1 MKIILTAILMIM
13 LIVKVY
19 PQTKPEL
26 RSVWLTSVDSNV
38 LYTDK
43 NISDA
48 MNYLS
53 SIGIN
58 VVFPVVYNQ
67 GYTLYPSKIMDSLF
81 NAPTIPDPNFQN
93 RDFLKRLV
101 IEAHRN
107 GIEVI
112 PWFEYGFATSYN
124 QNGGHII
131 AKFPQWAL
139 KDTSG
144 NLVNDNGFDWMS
156 AINPDAQNF
165 MISLMMEV
173 LDNYD
178 VDGVQGDDR
187 LPAMPVEGGYDSVTV
202 SIYKAEHNGQA
213 PPKNYNDPAW
223 MQWRAN
229 KLTQFL
235 KRLRD
240 SVKVRGNNMILSCA
254 PAPYYWGY
262 PQLLQDSKT
271 WVQQGLA
278 DNMIPQLYQYNIS
291 DYNYALNQTWNDV
304 GIYDSSIFTSGVLIK
319 VGNYVVDTTL
329 LRQMLIAD
337 RNKGVNNECYF
348 FFEGLT
354 ANNGLIGNFL
364 KNNFYQKPALL
375 PYRNGTIWRPKAQI
389 VNETDSSAIL
399 QGNWQTYLMQG
410 YQGAILRTSDT
421 LDYVS
426 IKYNFNISSAAYYDV
441 YTYRTPN
448 TTWSNNA
455 LYTLYSNTD
464 STKITVDQSNLSE
477 IGWYKIG
484 TAYLTSGSHTVLKL
498 DNTGLQSGRYLVT
511 DAVMLMIN
519 RKLSPNVIITGIK
532 KNLESQNTPS
542 NFKLFQNYPNP
553 FNPTTIISFTLAKS
567 THVQLLVFDL
577 LGNEIKKLVDADKPA
592 GNYNFT
598 FDSKNL
604 ASGVYFYQL
613 RTNDFIS
620 TKKMIL
626 LK

>member
-1 MKIILTAILMIM
+1 
-13 LIVKVY
+13 
-19 PQTKPEL
+19 
-26 RSVWLTSVDSNV
+26 
-38 LYTDK
+38 
-43 NISDA
+43 
-48 MNYLS
+48 
-53 SIGIN
+53 
-58 VVFPVVYNQ
+58 
-67 GYTLYPSKIMDSLF
+67 
-81 NAPTIPDPNFQN
+81 
-93 RDFLKRLV
+93 
-101 IEAHRN
+101 
-107 GIEVI
+107 
-112 PWFEYGFATSYN
+112 
-124 QNGGHII
+124 
-131 AKFPQWAL
+131 
-139 KDTSG
+139 
-144 NLVNDNGFDWMS
+144 
-156 AINPDAQNF
+156 
-165 MISLMMEV
+165 
-173 LDNYD
+173 
-178 VDGVQGDDR
+178 
-187 LPAMPVEGGYDSVTV
+187 
-202 SIYKAEHNGQA
+202 
-213 PPKNYNDPAW
+213 
-223 MQWRAN
+223 
-229 KLTQFL
+229 
-235 KRLRD
+235 
-240 SVKVRGNNMILSCA
+240 
-254 PAPYYWGY
+254 
-262 PQLLQDSKT
+262 
-271 WVQQGLA
+271 
-278 DNMIPQLYQYNIS
+278 
-291 DYNYALNQTWNDV
+291 
-304 GIYDSSIFTSGVLIK
+304 
-319 VGNYVVDTTL
+319 
-329 LRQMLIAD
+329 
-337 RNKGVNNECYF
+337 
-348 FFEGLT
+348 
-354 ANNGLIGNFL
+354 
-364 KNNFYQKPALL
+364 
-375 PYRNGTIWRPKAQI
+375 
-389 VNETDSSAIL
+389 
-399 QGNWQTYLMQG
+399 MQG

-519 RKLSPNVIITGIK
+519 RKLSPNVIITEIK

-592 GNYNFT
+592 GSYNFT